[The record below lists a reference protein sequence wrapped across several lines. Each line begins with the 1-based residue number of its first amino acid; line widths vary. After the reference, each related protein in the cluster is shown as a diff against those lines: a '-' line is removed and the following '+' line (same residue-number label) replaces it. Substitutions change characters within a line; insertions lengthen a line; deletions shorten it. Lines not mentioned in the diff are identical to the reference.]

1 MSTIPDQT
9 LDLNGQELHRILSV
23 YPLPDFVKNASQAD
37 ICGGD
42 DLPPHLFAD
51 ITRRRYPVHSGPAT
65 VVSCIFFHEKRAE
78 INKHQA
84 AMIERKL
91 NKAAEYFKVAGY
103 VRRLTEKVA
112 EAITYDETSLP
123 DAVFAIVFD
132 GTDGTKERHYPLRN
146 IHEVKTAAAWLKDHR
161 DELPFLDRRQIADK
175 ILTKAAE
182 FGAGLPDHRY
192 MLEKMAGLGACSGKD
207 AAKLIRTRIYAAGNT
222 HQPSDL
228 QVELEKLAKL
238 CEDSPQAI
246 HHFSSLTKI
255 AEIVDQFDQ
264 ETGLHRKYDD
274 VIERPEDVLFA
285 VTEKAAAEV
294 DNEIVGNALTGNYY
308 KKADLQALPI
318 RDLAD
323 NLGKDFAQ
331 EVSTAGA
338 WVDMDKLASIVPTL
352 PLGDAELFDEVVAA
366 AGIRPFATK
375 SASVGISISPVEQV
389 EMAKQHKP
397 SPGSLWD
404 RVKLGRSDFR
414 RCKG

>member
-1 MSTIPDQT
+1 MFTAPDQT

-23 YPLPDFVKNASQAD
+23 YPLPDFVKNASQED

-51 ITRRRYPVHSGPAT
+51 MTRRRYPIHSGPAT
-65 VVSCIFFHEKRAE
+65 VISSIFFNEKRASM
-78 INKHQA
+78 NSHQA
-84 AMIERKL
+84 ALVETKL
-91 NKAAEYFKVAGY
+91 NKAADYFKVEGY

-112 EAITYDETSLP
+112 EAATYDETALP
-123 DAVFAIVFD
+123 DTIFAIVFD
-132 GTDGTKERHYPLRN
+132 GADGTKERHYPLRN
-146 IHEVKTAAAWLKDHR
+146 VHEVKTAAAWLKDHR
-161 DELPFLDRRQIADK
+161 DELPFADRRQIADK

-192 MLEKMAGLGACSGKD
+192 TLEKMAGLGVCSGTD

-222 HQPSDL
+222 HRPSDI
-228 QVELEKLAKL
+228 QIELEKLAKL

-255 AEIVDQFDQ
+255 AEIVDQFDH
-264 ETGLHRKYDD
+264 ESGLNRKYDD

-285 VTEKAAAEV
+285 VTGKAAAEV
-294 DNEIVGNALTGNYY
+294 DSEIVGNALTGNYY
-308 KKADLQALPI
+308 KKADLQAVPM

-323 NLGKDFAQ
+323 NLGEDFAQ

-338 WVDMDKLASIVPTL
+338 WIDMAKLASIVPTL

-366 AGIRPFATK
+366 AGIQPFATK
-375 SASVGISISPVEQV
+375 SAAVGKSISPVEQV
-389 EMAKQHKP
+389 EMAKQHTP
-397 SPGSLWD
+397 APGSLWD
-404 RVKLGRSDFR
+404 RVRE
-414 RCKG
+414 

>member
-1 MSTIPDQT
+1 MFTALDQT

-23 YPLPDFVKNASQAD
+23 YPLPDFVKNASQED

-51 ITRRRYPVHSGPAT
+51 MTRRRYPIHSGPAT
-65 VVSCIFFHEKRAE
+65 VISAIFFNEKKAS
-78 INKHQA
+78 INPHQA
-84 AMIERKL
+84 ALVETKL
-91 NKAAEYFKVAGY
+91 TKAAEYFKVVGY

-112 EAITYDETSLP
+112 EAATYDETALP
-123 DAVFAIVFD
+123 DTVFAIVFD

-161 DELPFLDRRQIADK
+161 DELPFADRRQIADK
-175 ILTKAAE
+175 ILIKAAE

-207 AAKLIRTRIYAAGNT
+207 AAKLIRTRIFAAGST
-222 HQPSDL
+222 HQPSDI
-228 QVELEKLAKL
+228 QTELEKLAKL

-246 HHFSSLTKI
+246 HHFSSLTAI
-255 AEIVDQFDQ
+255 AGIVDQFDH
-264 ETGLHRKYDD
+264 ENGLHRKYDD

-285 VTEKAAAEV
+285 VTGKAAAKV
-294 DNEIVGNALTGNYY
+294 DSEIIGNALTGNYY
-308 KKADLQALPI
+308 KKADLQAVPM

-323 NLGKDFAQ
+323 SLGEDFAQ

-338 WVDMDKLASIVPTL
+338 WVNMDKLASIVPTL

-366 AGIRPFATK
+366 AGIQPFATK
-375 SASVGISISPVEQV
+375 SATVGKSISPAEQV
-389 EMAKQHKP
+389 EMAKQHAP
-397 SPGSLWD
+397 APGSLWD
-404 RVKLGRSDFR
+404 RVRE
-414 RCKG
+414 